1 MKGGQNSPRRR
12 EKRPRP
18 AAPLFP
24 GAARV
29 EACRV
34 IWQEDHTPALFL
46 RTLTHAGRAALHRL
60 PEGVGVTFQP
70 QASGQGFRAFFSSP
84 DGAQRLD
91 LTERAYMGL
100 LEGLACLLEA
110 RQTVGGFSPSAD
122 LPPAGHSLKCV
133 SVIEEASGPALYFG
147 TTSPDFRAHVYRVGK
162 DTRVTLEAPH
172 PLPPEVDSKGR
183 AAMLKGRVI
192 LTSPTGRAC
201 LTVPTVSTA
210 RALLEALPTV
220 YGEGKKGAA

>member
-1 MKGGQNSPRRR
+1 MTRRR

-24 GAARV
+24 GAARL

-34 IWQEDHTPALFL
+34 LWQEDHTPALFL
-46 RTLTHAGRAALHRL
+46 RTLTHSGRAHIHRL
-60 PEGVGVTFQP
+60 PAGVGVSFQVH
-70 QASGQGFRAFFSSP
+70 GQGFRAFFSSP
-84 DGAQRLD
+84 EGACQRLD

-110 RQTVGGFSPSAD
+110 RQVMGGFSPSED
-122 LPPAGHSLKCV
+122 LPPAGHALKCV
-133 SVIEEASGPALYFG
+133 QVIGEAAGPALYFG
-147 TTSPDFRAHVYRVGK
+147 TTSPNFKARLYRVGK
-162 DTRVTLEAPH
+162 DTRVTLEVPH

-192 LTSPTGRAC
+192 LETPTGRAR

-210 RALLEALPTV
+210 RALLEALSVTH
-220 YGEGKKGAA
+220 GEGKKGAA

>member
-1 MKGGQNSPRRR
+1 MTRRKGRR
-12 EKRPRP
+12 PIP
-18 AAPLFP
+18 APLFP
-24 GAARV
+24 YAARV

-46 RTLTHAGRAALHRL
+46 RTLTHSGRAALHRL
-60 PEGVGVTFQP
+60 PEGVGVSFQVH
-70 QASGQGFRAFFSSP
+70 GQDYRAFFSSP

-91 LTERAYMGL
+91 LSEGAYAGL

-110 RQTVGGFSPSAD
+110 RQTVGGFSPSED
-122 LPPAGHSLKCV
+122 LPPAGHALKCV
-133 SVIEEASGPALYFG
+133 QVFDEASGPALYFG
-147 TTSPDFRAHVYRVGK
+147 TTAPDFRAHVYRVGK

-192 LTSPTGRAC
+192 LEAPTGRAV